1 MFKYNTLTPEKD
13 EETHDATSNSLSTEE
28 EGIIPLLDENAE
40 NQRAHDGIPTTRV
53 SSYSFVVLL
62 VGVLSFIFSV
72 LFYAVRHSYAA
83 TDSSCQRRMWAYSPE
98 SDFLQYESRQ
108 YDSDLISHD
117 FVGVPTQSRRD
128 AWDTLWKSKF
138 GSSLQPS
145 NFPYDK
151 LPAINKSTEE
161 REWWSLPPP
170 REQEVIAM
178 SEAMHQVHC
187 VGVLWFFVHR
197 NEWDYRTAI
206 NKTEEFMQ
214 IHSRH
219 CSVMLMNLIKCMA
232 DVTPVLFQKDTGNVI
247 SGTGLGA
254 WKPRDAPRRCKR
266 FDKIWDWERKNSI
279 CPMGCVPEDIARL
292 YPGTA

>member
-1 MFKYNTLTPEKD
+1 
-13 EETHDATSNSLSTEE
+13 
-28 EGIIPLLDENAE
+28 
-40 NQRAHDGIPTTRV
+40 
-53 SSYSFVVLL
+53 
-62 VGVLSFIFSV
+62 
-72 LFYAVRHSYAA
+72 
-83 TDSSCQRRMWAYSPE
+83 
-98 SDFLQYESRQ
+98 
-108 YDSDLISHD
+108 
-117 FVGVPTQSRRD
+117 
-128 AWDTLWKSKF
+128 
-138 GSSLQPS
+138 
-145 NFPYDK
+145 
-151 LPAINKSTEE
+151 
-161 REWWSLPPP
+161 
-170 REQEVIAM
+170 
-178 SEAMHQVHC
+178 MHQVHC

-279 CPMGCVPEDIARL
+279 CPMGCVREDIARL